1 VSDIVERLN
10 SAGDLA
16 IPGEPRRL
24 FYDAANEIERLHHV
38 VGQKNLTDEE
48 RAALDTAEASLI
60 RESTDL
66 HTPLIV
72 RQRLGAAAATLQ
84 RLLERLGGGK

>member
-1 VSDIVERLN
+1 MSDIVERLRAWVYTD
-10 SAGDLA
+10 SLYATA
-16 IPGEPRRL
+16 RE
-24 FYDAANEIERLHHV
+24 AADEIERLHHV